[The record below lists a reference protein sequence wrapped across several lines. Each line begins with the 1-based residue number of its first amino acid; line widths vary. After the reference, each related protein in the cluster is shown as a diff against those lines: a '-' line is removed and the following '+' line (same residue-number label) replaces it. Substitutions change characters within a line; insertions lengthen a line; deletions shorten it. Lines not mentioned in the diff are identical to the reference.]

1 MTFLSETCNKHKYF
15 KNGDWHTKTVYK
27 MSNAKGDAFCPICA
41 AQESTK
47 KLEKEVQASID
58 QAEAARA
65 EASKLEHV
73 LLRKSIVPDQELLNA
88 SFDNYITDCQ
98 ETSSNLKSAKECFA
112 HYKENL
118 TFNIFFQ
125 GKQGAGKSHLAY
137 SILREI
143 NDDKQMDKSS
153 LFVSVEEMMRL
164 MKDSFGDKKSKYTE
178 RYFIDLLASV
188 DYLVLDDIGAETGAI
203 DSEKQATDFVQRI
216 IYAVLTKRQHK
227 STIITTN
234 LNKES
239 IFNMYDK
246 KLVSRMLKRPKY
258 ILFKNAKDRRKEDIP
273 F

>member
-1 MTFLSETCNKHKYF
+1 MCDKHQYF
-15 KNGDWHTKTVYK
+15 KNGESHTKKVYK
-27 MSNAKGDAFCPICA
+27 MSNKNGDVFCPICA
-41 AQESTK
+41 AQESTRQ
-47 KLEKEVQASID
+47 LEKEVQASID

-65 EASKLEHV
+65 EANKPEHV
-73 LLRKSIVPDQELLNA
+73 LLRKSIVPDQELLSA

-98 ETSSNLKSAKECFA
+98 ETASNLERAKECFA
-112 HYKENL
+112 RYKDNQI
-118 TFNIFFQ
+118 FNIFFQ

-137 SILREI
+137 SILRAI
-143 NDDKQMDKSS
+143 NDDEQLDKSS
-153 LFVSVEEMMRL
+153 LFVSVEEMIRL
-164 MKDSFGDKKSKYTE
+164 MKDSFRDKESKYTE

-216 IYAVLTKRQHK
+216 LYAVLTKRQHT

-258 ILFKNAKDRRKEDIP
+258 IIFNNAKDRRKENIP